1 MSIVAHVKTKGDVIG
16 DTKKVMNLANWSEHI
31 DGDNVFVK
39 VNYMSDQVIPG
50 LCTSPWLLEGVLQ
63 ELKSHGKKVT
73 IGDTDL
79 ATNKQLVRAI
89 HDWGVIDI
97 CKKYNIKFVNLSDE
111 PTTNK
116 PTQIQDTI
124 ESIPIPNIIL
134 EADNVITL
142 PVAKTHYLTRLT
154 CSLKNQWGTIPRF
167 RQQYHPIAD
176 ILIPEINRILNVDL
190 TIVDATICM
199 EGEGP
204 RTGIPKVVNSILAS
218 HDLAAADRCVQD
230 IMRLSGEIKHI
241 NNAANIIKD
250 FQLQYEIRG
259 DPLETFKFIEAKK
272 TIVTKFE
279 ELFRNIPLLN
289 TIIFKTGL
297 FAIPSRIA
305 TEYNTFY
312 YYRKYGIRYREEVLE
327 LAPQYKDL
335 YSSLPGYQE
344 P

>member
-16 DTKKVMNLANWSEHI
+16 DTRKVMNLAKWSEHI

-50 LCTSPWLLEGVLQ
+50 LCTSPWLLKGVLQ
-63 ELKSHGKKVT
+63 ELKSQGKRVI
-73 IGDTDL
+73 IGDADL

-89 HDWGVIDI
+89 NRWGILDI
-97 CKKYNIKFVNLSDE
+97 CKKYNTKFVNLSNE

-116 PTQIQDTI
+116 STQIQDII
-124 ESIPIPNIIL
+124 EHIPIPNVIL
-134 EADNVITL
+134 NADNVITL

-154 CSLKNQWGTIPRF
+154 CSLKNQWGAIPRF

-176 ILIPEINRILNVDL
+176 LVIPEINRILDVDL

-204 RTGIPKVVNSILAS
+204 RTGIPKIVNSILAS
-218 HDLAAADRCVQD
+218 PDLVAADQCVQD
-230 IMRLSGEIKHI
+230 IMGISGDIKHI
-241 NNAANIIKD
+241 KNAANMIKGS
-250 FQLQYEIRG
+250 QLVYKVLG

-279 ELFRNIPLLN
+279 ALFRHIPILN

-312 YYRKYGIRYREEVLE
+312 YYRRYGI
-327 LAPQYKDL
+327 K
-335 YSSLPGYQE
+335 
-344 P
+344 